1 MTFTLKKEW
10 VEVDQWMY
18 DRWFSLQ
25 NNPRSDIIPYF
36 FVFFPCIFFFQN
48 FYKWPGNFYNGYKL
62 TLFVFQLQHSIVDIF
77 LFTVMKR
84 PYAVELI
91 GYQTEAKQGLGSS
104 PGLAAY

>member
-1 MTFTLKKEW
+1 M
-10 VEVDQWMY
+10 
-18 DRWFSLQ
+18 
-25 NNPRSDIIPYF
+25 
-36 FVFFPCIFFFQN
+36 
-48 FYKWPGNFYNGYKL
+48 